1 MELPH
6 AVEAHE
12 PTGRIRDALL
22 RERRSFK
29 RKKLARWACLLRSIT
44 AGFSQSSGATAD
56 WPRAREAKCKPS
68 GNEREARG
76 VGHGFKVRTCQKN
89 TYFASA
95 PPWNDLG
102 IRQLTLTHMTAQF
115 ALTDYIIFI
124 VYAALILGVGL
135 YVSRSKDGKE
145 KSAED
150 YFLASKSLPWWAIG
164 ASLIAANISAE
175 QFIGMSGS
183 GFSLGLAIASYEWM
197 AALTLLIVGKYFLPI
212 FIEKGLYTIPEFVEK
227 RYSTQLKTI
236 LAVFWIALYVFV
248 NLASVLYLG
257 SLALETIMGIPM
269 IYGVLGLA
277 LFAVAYSLYGGLSA
291 VSWTD
296 VIQVVF
302 LILGGMVTTYLAL
315 DTVSGGQGMWAGFQT
330 IYEAAPDKFA
340 MILDKS
346 HPEYNNSLPGIGVLV
361 GGMWV
366 ANVYYWGFN
375 QYIIQRTLAAKSLNE
390 AQNGILFAAGLKL
403 ILPLIV
409 VIPGIA
415 AYVMIEDPAIMTSLG
430 EAGQL
435 NMPSTAQAD
444 KAYPWLLQFLPTG
457 LKGLAFAA
465 LAAAIVSSLASMLNS
480 TSTIFTMDIYK
491 QYINPEAGDRATVR
505 TGRIAAVVALAIACV
520 MAPLL
525 GGIDQAF
532 QFIQEYTG
540 VVSPGH
546 LAVFLLGL
554 FWKKTTN
561 RGAIVGALASIP
573 IAMYFK
579 VAPKGWSDSAVFL
592 DLPFLDQMGYT
603 TLLTMA
609 VIAAVSWSEGQGA
622 DDAKGI
628 AISKRTFKTGPVFNV
643 GAFAVMVVLVVLYGL
658 FWS

>member
-1 MELPH
+1 M
-6 AVEAHE
+6 
-12 PTGRIRDALL
+12 TGT
-22 RERRSFK
+22 F
-29 RKKLARWACLLRSIT
+29 
-44 AGFSQSSGATAD
+44 ATAD
-56 WPRAREAKCKPS
+56 Y
-68 GNEREARG
+68 
-76 VGHGFKVRTCQKN
+76 V
-89 TYFASA
+89 
-95 PPWNDLG
+95 
-102 IRQLTLTHMTAQF
+102 
-115 ALTDYIIFI
+115 IFI
-124 VYAALILGVGL
+124 IYALLILGVGL
-135 YVSRSKDGKE
+135 WVSRDKDGKE

-183 GFSLGLAIASYEWM
+183 GFTLGLAIASYEWM
-197 AALTLLIVGKYFLPI
+197 AAITLIIVGKYFLPI
-212 FIEKGLYTIPEFVEK
+212 FIEKGLYTIPEFVEQ
-227 RYSTQLKTI
+227 RYSTNLKTI

-269 IYGVLGLA
+269 IYGVVGLA

-296 VIQVVF
+296 VIQVIF
-302 LILGGMVTTYLAL
+302 LIMGGMVTTYLAL
-315 DTVSGGQGMWAGFQT
+315 DTVSGGQGMIAGFSA
-330 IYEAAPDKFA
+330 IYEAAPEKFA

-346 HPEYNNSLPGIGVLV
+346 NPEYDNLPGIGVLV

-366 ANVYYWGFN
+366 ANLYYWGFN
-375 QYIIQRTLAAKSLNE
+375 QYIIQRTLAAKSLKE
-390 AQNGILFAAGLKL
+390 AQNGILFAAVLK
-403 ILPLIV
+403 IFLPLIV
-409 VIPGIA
+409 VVPGIA
-415 AYVMIEDPAIMTSLG
+415 AYVMLEDPTIMAGLG
-430 EAGQL
+430 ESGQM
-435 NMPSTAQAD
+435 NMPSAEQAD

-480 TSTIFTMDIYK
+480 TATIFTMDIYK
-491 QYINPEAGDRATVR
+491 QYIKPEADDRATVR
-505 TGRIAAVVALAIACV
+505 MGRISALVALLIASIV
-520 MAPLL
+520 APLL

-540 VVSPGH
+540 VVSPGI
-546 LAVFLLGL
+546 LAVFILGL

-561 RGAIVGALASIP
+561 QGSIVGALSSIP

-579 VAPKGWSDSAVFL
+579 ISPKGWSDSGLFL

-603 TLLTMA
+603 TLLTML
-609 VIAAVSWSEGQGA
+609 VIALVSWKENKGA
-622 DDAKGI
+622 DDPRGI
-628 AISKRTFKTGPVFNV
+628 AISTETFKTGAIYNV
-643 GAFAVMVVLVVLYGL
+643 GAFAVMVVLVALYGL